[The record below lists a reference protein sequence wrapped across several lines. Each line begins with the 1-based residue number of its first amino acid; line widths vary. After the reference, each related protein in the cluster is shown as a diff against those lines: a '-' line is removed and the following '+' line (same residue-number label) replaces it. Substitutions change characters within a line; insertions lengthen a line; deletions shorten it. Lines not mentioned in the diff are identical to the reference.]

1 MPLTRKA
8 LKAMGVD
15 EEKIEQ
21 IIDLHTETTDALK
34 AERDNYKADAEKLQ
48 SVQRELDQANETL
61 AKHGKGE
68 VIAKSEYEKIL
79 NEFNDYKAQVTA
91 AETKHAKER
100 AYREMLKANN
110 VSEKRIDSIVKVAN
124 LEDFELD
131 KDGNVK
137 DAEKHHEKIKAEW
150 SDFIVGTKTV
160 GANTATPPA
169 TANAQTLS
177 KSEIMKI
184 KDTTE
189 RQQAWAN
196 FITQQKGE

>member
-137 DAEKHHEKIKAEW
+137 DAEKHHEKIKVEW
-150 SDFIVGTKTV
+150 SDFIVGTKTI
-160 GANTATPPA
+160 GANTPTPPA
-169 TANAQTLS
+169 TTNAQTLS

>member
-137 DAEKHHEKIKAEW
+137 DAEKHHEKIKVEW

-169 TANAQTLS
+169 TTNAQTLS

>member
-91 AETKHAKER
+91 TETKHAKER

-150 SDFIVGTKTV
+150 SDFIVGTKTI
-160 GANTATPPA
+160 GANTPTPPA
-169 TANAQTLS
+169 TTNAQTLS

>member
-34 AERDNYKADAEKLQ
+34 AERDNYKTDAEKLQ

-91 AETKHAKER
+91 TETKHAKER
-100 AYREMLKANN
+100 ACRSCRN
-110 VSEKRIDSIVKVAN
+110 VLGNSVSRGYSGKHIVA
-124 LEDFELD
+124 
-131 KDGNVK
+131 
-137 DAEKHHEKIKAEW
+137 A
-150 SDFIVGTKTV
+150 
-160 GANTATPPA
+160 
-169 TANAQTLS
+169 
-177 KSEIMKI
+177 KSY
-184 KDTTE
+184 DTRCE
-189 RQQAWAN
+189 HN
-196 FITQQKGE
+196 ECGSF